1 MTETGEAPDDGPAHH
16 GGVRLT
22 RRGRL
27 TLGVLAAAAAA
38 ALAAVLVS
46 AADPFGTDGA
56 RRAAPGVSR
65 PPRAAPAP
73 SPTTPVVLDW
83 QVHHERKLRA
93 WPAVPTTYATVVHD
107 DGDASYRRR
116 GSRIVEYVVPG
127 DDSNR
132 LRLTTYAHRPR
143 TLAAWGA
150 QEAARLRQF
159 WPDAEVRTAPARFQG
174 RPALL
179 LDATY
184 TFSPQT
190 PTRTRRLQ
198 LLTTAATG
206 RAYDLYVEMPRLP
219 AAEHTGRAVFR
230 GARDRLRLDGGP
242 ARP

>member
-1 MTETGEAPDDGPAHH
+1 MTETGEAPDGRAAHH

-22 RRGRL
+22 RRGRIAVG
-27 TLGVLAAAAAA
+27 TLAAGVVA

-46 AADPFGTDGA
+46 AAGPFGTDGA
-56 RRAAPGVSR
+56 RRTAPGVSS
-65 PPRAAPAP
+65 PPRAAPTP

-83 QVHHERKLRA
+83 EVHHERKLRA
-93 WPAVPTTYATVVHD
+93 WSAVPTTYATVVHD

-143 TLAAWGA
+143 ALTAWGV
-150 QEAARLRQF
+150 QEVARLREY
-159 WPDAEVRTAPARFQG
+159 WPDAEVYTEPTRFRG

-198 LLTTAATG
+198 LLTTTATG
-206 RAYDLYVEMPRLP
+206 RSYDLYVEMPRVP
-219 AAEHTGRAVFR
+219 AAEHVGRAVFR
-230 GARDRLRLDGGP
+230 GARDRLRLDGP
-242 ARP
+242 